1 MKKIIINVYII
12 KFTLGIENHSRKLP
26 KQTIIV
32 DNKIIVLESFLFA
45 SANIPN
51 IGLNKAIKIPD
62 KAIVHPQREVP

>member
-1 MKKIIINVYII
+1 M
-12 KFTLGIENHSRKLP
+12 ENHRRKLP

-32 DNKIIVLESFLFA
+32 DNTIIFLESFLFV

-51 IGLNKAIKIPD
+51 IGLSKAIKIPD